1 MSEAGATLAQIA
13 EAAGVSIPTVSRV
26 LNGKPGISAP
36 KREEIERLLE
46 DRGYARRKPRRG
58 TPLID
63 FVISSL
69 ETQWATELL
78 RGAQAEA
85 ARAGADLVLNAT
97 DGRPAGTP
105 DWIERISAR
114 GTDGVVLVVSELAPQ
129 ARTELSRLQ
138 VPVVAIDPIGSDTES
153 FVTVSATDW
162 VGGREATEHLLALG
176 HRRIGFITGPI
187 TLECHQDRLDGYT
200 SALGRAQIA
209 PDTSLVRQGDSLIAG
224 GQRFGGELLDLPER
238 PTAIS
243 GSDEQAYGVYLA
255 ARERGLR
262 IPEDLSVV
270 GFDDVDLCRWV
281 SPQLTTVRQP
291 LSSMAAEATRLL
303 LKLAAGDEVDSPTV
317 RQPLSSM
324 AAEATRLLLKLAA
337 GDEVDSPTVRLAS
350 KLIVRDSTAPPAE

>member
-85 ARAGADLVLNAT
+85 ARAGADLVVNAT
-97 DGRPAGTP
+97 DGRPAGSP

-114 GTDGVVLVVSELAPQ
+114 GTDGVVLVVSELEPQ
-129 ARTELSRLQ
+129 ARKELSRLQ

-187 TLECHQDRLDGYT
+187 SLECHQDRLDGYT
-200 SALGRAQIA
+200 SALGRAGIA
-209 PDTSLVRQGDSLIAG
+209 ADPSLVRQGDSLIAG
-224 GQRFGGELLDLPER
+224 GQLFGGELLDLPDR
-238 PTAIS
+238 PTAIIS

-303 LKLAAGDEVDSPTV
+303 LKLAAGEEV
-317 RQPLSSM
+317 
-324 AAEATRLLLKLAA
+324 A
-337 GDEVDSPTVRLAS
+337 SPTVRLAS
-350 KLIVRDSTAPPAE
+350 KLIVRDSTAAPAAAPIE